1 MFWKILN
8 TIPLRGSGDFAT
20 YLANVAEI
28 SKDPTLIKRNLYNQ
42 KGSPGA
48 GA

>member
-1 MFWKILN
+1 MLIVLENIEHN
-8 TIPLRGSGDFAT
+8 TSGSRDFAT

-28 SKDPTLIKRNLYNQ
+28 SKDPSLIKRNQ